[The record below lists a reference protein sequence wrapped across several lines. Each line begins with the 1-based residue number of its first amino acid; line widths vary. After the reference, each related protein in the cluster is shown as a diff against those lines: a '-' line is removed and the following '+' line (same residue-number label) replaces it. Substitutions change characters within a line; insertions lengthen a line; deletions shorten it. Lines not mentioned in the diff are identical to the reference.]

1 MRAKIFQS
9 LVILVT
15 AATWPAEV
23 LYGAEQ
29 AQPPAAATESPEVH
43 ERTGIAAHKDE
54 DALAVLPLP
63 PMDSARQAAFAQIY
77 THLACA
83 CYQGGDLLVDTAKN
97 TSAQQCSCDHA
108 KVVRADLEQAL
119 AGLPTGQLANKQ
131 TISETLEARFVTLR
145 PEYERLFLYPQAEY
159 AWFMQNV
166 RCVCEGCKPTVFFAK
181 CQLSCTP
188 AIVYKLRAR
197 IFMAFGFSKDE
208 LLDYYLAEF
217 NASHAEREQ
226 ITRDWLLPGKQR
238 ERGWAVPA
246 LAIGGAM
253 LLLFGVVRRWTRKK
267 PTEANTNAATASPTA
282 EAKATPMAP
291 ATKRRIRDAVEDD
304 ADSW

>member
-1 MRAKIFQS
+1 MNNHLLRS
-9 LVILVT
+9 LLLVLAT
-15 AATWPAEV
+15 ALWPSGAVGATEN
-23 LYGAEQ
+23 
-29 AQPPAAATESPEVH
+29 AQPPAAAAESAEVH
-43 ERTGIAAHKDE
+43 QRTGIAARKDE
-54 DALAVLPLP
+54 DALAVVPLP
-63 PMDSARQAAFAQIY
+63 PMDAARQAAFAQIY
-77 THLACA
+77 KHLACA
-83 CYQGGDLLVDTAKN
+83 CYQGGDLVVDVAKD
-97 TSAQQCSCDHA
+97 TSPQQCTCDHG

-119 AGLPTGQLANKQ
+119 AALPTAQLSNKQ
-131 TISETLEARFVTLR
+131 AVSETLEARFVTLR
-145 PEYERLFLYPQAEY
+145 PEYERLFLYPPAQY

-166 RCVCEGCKPTVFFAK
+166 RCVCDGCKPTVFFAK

-188 AIVYKLRAR
+188 AIVYKQRAR
-197 IFMAFGFSKDE
+197 IFMAFGYSNDE

-217 NASHAEREQ
+217 NASHGEREQ

-246 LAIGGAM
+246 VAIGAAM

-267 PTEANTNAATASPTA
+267 VGIQDAASPA
-282 EAKATPMAP
+282 PPPPPLAT